1 MLIQIKRILLEDGFR
16 QGIND
21 RIKKIQ
27 EVPNYRNAMG
37 SAAAAPVIG
46 TVLGG
51 AIGNQI
57 HGNGGLN
64 QFEAGKMVI
73 TNPDEYQQLVNDD
86 EFDGSGAML
95 GLAAGAGLS
104 PVLFNQVRKNR
115 NFIDKFGETLY
126 DADKEINRKR

>member
-37 SAAAAPVIG
+37 SAAAAPITG
-46 TVLGG
+46 AVLGG

-64 QFEAGKMVI
+64 QFEAGKMAI

-104 PVLFNQVRKNR
+104 PVLFNHVRKNR

>member
-1 MLIQIKRILLEDGFR
+1 MILQIKKILLEDGFR
-16 QGIND
+16 QGIDN

-27 EVPNYRNAMG
+27 EVPNYRNAVAG
-37 SAAAAPVIG
+37 AAAAPVIG
-46 TVLGG
+46 PILGG
-51 AIGNQI
+51 AIGNQV

-64 QFEAGKMVI
+64 QFEAGKMAI
-73 TNPDEYQQLVNDD
+73 TNPDEYNQLVDDD
-86 EFDGSGAML
+86 EYDGSGAML

-104 PVLFNQVRKNR
+104 PLLFNQVRKNR